1 MITTAEL
8 SKILGI
14 SRGTISR
21 VLNDNPNVNEKTR
34 ATILAALKEYGYSPN
49 HAARSLIMRKHLKI
63 GVIVFSKPYFFWEQ
77 IKRGVDDAAASYLY
91 SGLQVDYFSTDIA
104 NPQEQIETMQHL
116 IEQEYDAIALA
127 PNDPSIMGGVIEQ
140 AIALGIPVL
149 LFNVDIPNSNRLCYV
164 GSDYFQSGKLAAEI
178 LAKACNGKPSNIA
191 VFTINDMILPME
203 QRIIGLRTAISEWSN
218 LSISNIF
225 R

>member
-104 NPQEQIETMQHL
+104 NPQEQI
-116 IEQEYDAIALA
+116 
-127 PNDPSIMGGVIEQ
+127 
-140 AIALGIPVL
+140 
-149 LFNVDIPNSNRLCYV
+149 
-164 GSDYFQSGKLAAEI
+164 
-178 LAKACNGKPSNIA
+178 
-191 VFTINDMILPME
+191 
-203 QRIIGLRTAISEWSN
+203 
-218 LSISNIF
+218 
-225 R
+225 